1 MVKKRKKKFPFRI
14 DNILTMKA
22 LQILIALLIC
32 CTVGYAQ
39 IRPHPGQQTTDKQ
52 EAKRIEQQVK
62 TFFLQFRDKE
72 SGTVVEI
79 ERTVM
84 EAQFQ
89 EMIDEIDLLYHTPPA
104 MRDSIRT
111 KMGHSAGVSP
121 GKLTKT
127 ALR

>member
-1 MVKKRKKKFPFRI
+1 
-14 DNILTMKA
+14 MKA
-22 LQILIALLIC
+22 LQILIALMIC
-32 CTVGYAQ
+32 STVGYAQ
-39 IRPHPGQQTTDKQ
+39 IRPYPGQRPTDQQ
-52 EAKRIEQQVK
+52 EAKRIEQRVK

-79 ERTVM
+79 EREAL

-111 KMGHSAGVSP
+111 SLGHSAAVLP
-121 GKLTKT
+121 GKLNKT